1 MSTTVNLGRIRCM
14 PKGEYSSTKAYEF
27 LDIVTKNG
35 SSYIAMTIVPAGK
48 DVTDTNYWQLIAS
61 KGGQGD
67 IGPQGVQGIQGET
80 GPAGKIISMKAEI
93 YDGIYGTA
101 TPAVLVTTG
110 GTASERE
117 YTLRFN
123 GIIGNGIQSITS
135 KQVDTLIKQYN
146 ITYTNGKIYSFV
158 VSDGNGIYS
167 ITKDHS
173 SKLLDFYKV
182 TYTNGS
188 TTWLYIRNGRG
199 IKSIAK
205 TSTSGI
211 VDTYTITY
219 NDESTSTFEVT
230 NGSVQSVGGK
240 TGDINAITIETITA
254 QDTTLGSIKTT
265 LDTATTNNQ
274 HIIFDVS
281 ALGTQM
287 GLCYVSIND
296 SVCKI
301 TDVENQLIVTTVYND
316 STLLTSA
323 LVMSSQI
330 ATQAQIDTLQQE
342 IDELGGKSTIKN
354 WETLAALIESGESTN
369 YISAGDTIDINW
381 IRNVSGTITSGATVK
396 CTNFN
401 TFGDKIGEAEAT
413 TYRFVYDG
421 TNWNYNNNTVNLS
434 EYALTVTG
442 TPVTGDVMSID
453 TVVEPIN
460 FTFVGYDNFTPHD
473 STVSHNWCL
482 ESTYVL
488 HTEDGAVLNSAW
500 DSAESIL
507 CVLKGKTIPA
517 GNYSYICK
525 AGSRTNYK
533 IIYDILVYFTIS
545 SDLHSDDHNILLKAE
560 ACSISAEP
568 KDVSSGDSVSTYITT
583 QITPMLDDY
592 ITNVNSTVDVYYT
605 PKSGVTYTDL
615 STLNTDDNTVFIYN
629 EFSIHGCG
637 KNVWELSNVQQWLNS
652 DKPNG
657 EFTPAHI
664 NDWPSSVF
672 TQGHSG
678 FLYGMDKRVKTIIVD
693 SNNQYRNNVT
703 TQTSTSGTYYTYT
716 DKIFKLTMRNMS
728 YNIYDGG
735 TATDLYSKYCDG
747 VYTNESVPA
756 RLKYTNSTLSEY
768 ADRSI
773 TQNHYSYNV
782 NYISTANALAGSVLV
797 SKLSATTA
805 AFLIGKTS
813 S

>member
-61 KGGQGD
+61 KGEQGD

-93 YDGIYGTA
+93 YDGIYGTV
-101 TPAVLVTTG
+101 TPTVLVTTG

-135 KQVDTLIKQYN
+135 KQFDTLIKQYN

-188 TTWLYIRNGRG
+188 TGWLYIRNGRG

-219 NDESTSTFEVT
+219 NDGSTSTFEVT

-296 SVCKI
+296 NVCKI

-323 LVMSSQI
+323 LVMASQI

-381 IRNVSGTITSGATVK
+381 IRNVSGTIASGATVK

-500 DSAESIL
+500 DSTESIL

-525 AGSRTNYK
+525 CGERTGSSK
-533 IIYDILVYFTIS
+533 LHDIYVYFTIS
-545 SDLHSDDHNILLKAE
+545 ADLHSDDHNMLLKSESFASN
-560 ACSISAEP
+560 A
-568 KDVSSGDSVSTYITT
+568 DVRDTSGNKVTAYVTDKVV
-583 QITPMLDDY
+583 PMLDDY
-592 ITNVNSTVDVYYT
+592 TTTLDTSVSIHYT
-605 PKSGVTYTDL
+605 PKDGVTYTDL
-615 STLNTDDNTVFIYN
+615 TTLNTDDNTVFVYN
-629 EFSIHGCG
+629 DFSITGLG
-637 KNVWELSNVQQWLNS
+637 KNVWELSNARQWLNS

-657 EFTPAHI
+657 EFTPTHI
-664 NDWPSSVF
+664 NDWPSVVF
-672 TQGHSG
+672 IQKHQG
-678 FLYGMDKRVKTIIVD
+678 FLYGMDKRVKDIIVD
-693 SNNQYRNNVT
+693 SDNTYRANPTNPT
-703 TQTSTSGTYYTYT
+703 YTSGTMYTCT
-716 DKIFKLTMRNMS
+716 DKIFKLTMHNMS
-728 YNIYDGG
+728 YNINDGG
-735 TATDLYSKYCDG
+735 NVTDLYSKYCG
-747 VYTNESVPA
+747 GKLTNTSILA
-756 RLKYTNSTLSEY
+756 RLKYTDSTLSQY
-768 ADRSI
+768 ARRTSSQYNDTFNI
-773 TQNHYSYNV
+773 YSVY
-782 NYISTANALAGSVLV
+782 SANAIPDAGGAANS
-797 SKLSATTA
+797 SPTTA
-805 AFLIGKTS
+805 AFLIGKAS